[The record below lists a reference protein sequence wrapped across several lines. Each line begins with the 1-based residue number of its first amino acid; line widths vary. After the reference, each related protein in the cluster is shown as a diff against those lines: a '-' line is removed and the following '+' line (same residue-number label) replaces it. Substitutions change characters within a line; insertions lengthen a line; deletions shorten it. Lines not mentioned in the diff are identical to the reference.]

1 MGMENSRP
9 LPAPENEKVYTVSEL
24 TNEVRTLLEDE
35 FPRVLVEGEI
45 SNFARPASG
54 HCYFTLRDAAA
65 ALRCVM
71 YRSMALRLPK
81 GFEPRD
87 GLEVVASGRLS
98 VYAARG
104 EYQLQVDRLIP
115 KGIGAAELA
124 LRQLREKLFNLGY
137 FDQKR
142 KRSLPMYP
150 RNVCLIASATGAAV
164 RDMIEV
170 FRRRWPATT
179 LFVRHSRVQG
189 DGAAEEIAEAIR
201 QVNRHHAAGHLPLDV
216 LILGRGGGS
225 TEDLAAFNTEVV
237 AQAIY
242 QSKIPVVSAVGHE
255 IDYTI
260 ADLVADVRA
269 ATPSHAVE
277 VVAPDRTEVWEIV
290 EQRRCR
296 LLEAI
301 KRTLS
306 ERRERLALLAG
317 RPVLRR
323 PADRFREWERRLDEW
338 GERLVRSIQNR
349 TTALKRDLGAIAQHL
364 ESLSPLAILA
374 RGYSLTRRIDSND
387 FIRSVDQVAV
397 GDRIVTIVQHGSI
410 ISRVESTSV

>member
-1 MGMENSRP
+1 
-9 LPAPENEKVYTVSEL
+9 
-24 TNEVRTLLEDE
+24 
-35 FPRVLVEGEI
+35 
-45 SNFARPASG
+45 
-54 HCYFTLRDAAA
+54 
-65 ALRCVM
+65 
-71 YRSMALRLPK
+71 
-81 GFEPRD
+81 
-87 GLEVVASGRLS
+87 
-98 VYAARG
+98 
-104 EYQLQVDRLIP
+104 
-115 KGIGAAELA
+115 
-124 LRQLREKLFNLGY
+124 
-137 FDQKR
+137 
-142 KRSLPMYP
+142 MYP

-306 ERRERLALLAG
+306 ERRDRLALLEG

-323 PADRFREWERRLDEW
+323 PADRFREWDRRLNEW